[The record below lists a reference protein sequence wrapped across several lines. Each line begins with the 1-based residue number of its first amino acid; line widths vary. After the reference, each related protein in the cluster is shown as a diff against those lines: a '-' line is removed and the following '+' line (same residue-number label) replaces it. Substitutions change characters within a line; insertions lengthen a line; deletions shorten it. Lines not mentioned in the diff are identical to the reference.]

1 MLEVVVS
8 ERVVGSEG
16 ESESER
22 SSERSSESAAEWK
35 WDDELDTRGLFCPEP
50 VMLLHN
56 RIADIQ
62 EGQVLKVMATD
73 PSTTRDIPRF
83 CQFLNHELLKT
94 VEVRNTHQSADK
106 SSGQGGEFIF
116 FIRRGV

>member
-1 MLEVVVS
+1 M
-8 ERVVGSEG
+8 SEG
-16 ESESER
+16 SDAWE
-22 SSERSSESAAEWK
+22 

-56 RIADIQ
+56 RIEDIG
-62 EGQVLKVMATD
+62 EGQVLKVVATD

-83 CQFLNHELLKT
+83 CQFLNHELLVST
-94 VEVRNTHQSADK
+94 EQSTD
-106 SSGQGGEFIF
+106 QGNEFIF